1 MTDHAKSGLT
11 RRDLVLAVVPACAV
25 LLANRRANAESTPPH
40 LDEQDPLAKSL
51 GYTHDVKTVD
61 PKANPMFK
69 PGSSCANCVQLKG
82 NAGDAW
88 RPCTLFPNKLVSANG
103 WCRVWAAKP
112 AA

>member
-1 MTDHAKSGLT
+1 MTDRSKTRLT
-11 RRDLVLAVVPACAV
+11 RRELVLAAVPACAV
-25 LLANRRANAESTPPH
+25 LLVRREAEAATPPH
-40 LDEQDPLAKSL
+40 LDEQDPMAKSL

-69 PGSSCANCVQLKG
+69 PGSNCANCVQIKG

-88 RPCTLFPNKLVSANG
+88 RPCTLFPNKLVNANG

-112 AA
+112 AS